1 MDESGAKNGDSESRE
16 EARRM
21 DESGVN
27 NGNSEAGESS
37 GAGENF
43 GANAG
48 ELSARVGIKDNHIRE
63 LYEKLTEKQLEA
75 DEARAAREAGE
86 GRVEALRRERGTLKE
101 KVATLEEE
109 LRGWRR
115 SREGHERRIERLER
129 EVGQRE
135 AEISRRDYLLS
146 RRDDEMETLAFETD
160 TLVSRKEGALDDAMR
175 RVAGLER
182 DLEEREERLSD
193 LEATVEELRAKLEE
207 ERKSRERLAEPA
219 NRLRSGIDLFNGASH
234 RETMNSL
241 SRTLGQPNVHVRLD
255 EGEEPPAVLT
265 FTWRGVT
272 WQRYASNPGLAV
284 EEPRVYLSGSGED
297 LSGVDEEPPNA
308 RVGPGG
314 KVLFG
319 L

>member
-1 MDESGAKNGDSESRE
+1 MDESGAGNTNGDAGVE
-16 EARRM
+16 E
-21 DESGVN
+21 
-27 NGNSEAGESS
+27 
-37 GAGENF
+37 
-43 GANAG
+43 
-48 ELSARVGIKDNHIRE
+48 LTARVGIKDNHIRE
-63 LYEKLTEKQLEA
+63 LYERLTEKQLEA
-75 DEARAAREAGE
+75 DEARASREAGE
-86 GRVEALRRERGTLKE
+86 GRVEALRRERGALKE

-109 LRGWRR
+109 LRSWRR
-115 SREGHERRIERLER
+115 GREGHERRIERLER
-129 EVGQRE
+129 EVEQRD

-160 TLVSRKEGALDDAMR
+160 TLVARKEGALDDAMR

-207 ERKSRERLAEPA
+207 ERGARERLAEPA
-219 NRLRSGIDLFNGASH
+219 NRLRSGIDLFNESSH
-234 RETMNSL
+234 RGTVNSL
-241 SRTLGQPNVHVRLD
+241 SRTLGQPNVHVRLE

-265 FTWRGVT
+265 FTWRGMT
-272 WQRYASNPGLAV
+272 WQSYSSNPGLAV
-284 EEPRVYLSGSGED
+284 EEPRVYLSGAGED